1 MIITSGDKNH
11 LCGASLCNSDIRL
24 LWKFKGLVPQTTCMS
39 ASSFVPSC
47 MSSSNSISLRSHH
60 ESERLLAV
68 QWCYI
73 NCMTHYVG
81 FSLHAMIMILS
92 WIQVPI
98 ARLATSDVNC
108 GSEPCQCGPALTFQF
123 HAFAGYLSTRVAVI
137 FQIACSAVN
146 VYVHDDHYLM
156 CSKFNSL
163 LTEMITPQTY
173 IKITSWLPNHKKNQ
187 PTDEIIMMKPE
198 TYKIWYNCCEDCFKC
213 LKVLCHNVVS

>member
-1 MIITSGDKNH
+1 
-11 LCGASLCNSDIRL
+11 
-24 LWKFKGLVPQTTCMS
+24 
-39 ASSFVPSC
+39 
-47 MSSSNSISLRSHH
+47 
-60 ESERLLAV
+60 
-68 QWCYI
+68 
-73 NCMTHYVG
+73 MTHYVG

-137 FQIACSAVN
+137 FQIACSAVS

-163 LTEMITPQTY
+163 LTEMIIPTNLYKNYILSTKSQKKSANQWDNYETY
-173 IKITSWLPNHKKNQ
+173 NN
-187 PTDEIIMMKPE
+187 E

-213 LKVLCHNVVS
+213 LKVLCHNIRAILVS